1 MPGLDGGTTGFVR
14 RTRQIDEGA
23 EDLAGEAAPGGEETE
38 PYGKQPSR
46 GNEPELAPDAA
57 NRDEE
62 DAGQET
68 GDVRGHPLLG
78 MRDARHRDDESEQ
91 RADEQQQRAMT
102 KEAAAF

>member
-1 MPGLDGGTTGFVR
+1 MTIRLEFNRIAPGVEIGPHRHGVETVLY
-14 RTRQIDEGA
+14 
-23 EDLAGEAAPGGEETE
+23 LAGGELVFEHGE
-38 PYGKQPSR
+38 GMGRRAYVR
-46 GNEPELAPDAA
+46 
-57 NRDEE
+57 
-62 DAGQET
+62 T